1 MSLIKKT
8 VHVLVGT
15 AILGGMGLAQ
25 AAPKKWTMTS
35 TWPAS
40 IELIETD
47 KKWVELVN
55 KLAGDELQ
63 IEFFEGGSLVPSG
76 EVFSAV
82 ESGTIEAGADWPGY
96 WAGRNPAFSP
106 LATHSSLFNA
116 MDYANWINEWGGAE
130 MYNEIF
136 GKYGMVYLPFNVTNN
151 ESGFHTVDPVRNIDE
166 IKGKRLRLSGLEQGQ
181 VLEKIGGTQVSMAG
195 QELYQSLERGVI
207 DGAEFSTP
215 NVDVSAGLHQVT
227 KHWTTPGWHQSASVF
242 GVMINKKAWDAL
254 SPATQEKLKIAA
266 QATMMWGITNSEKQ
280 AIKGVRT
287 FQEAGVEI
295 HRFSEEDLEAIQKVT
310 NEVMVNVACSNPDAA
325 KVYASQ
331 IEYLHDYKDW
341 REMSKPF
348 NLGRSIEGPDLEK
361 IKACASK

>member
-1 MSLIKKT
+1 M
-8 VHVLVGT
+8 
-15 AILGGMGLAQ
+15 
-25 AAPKKWTMTS
+25 
-35 TWPAS
+35 
-40 IELIETD
+40 IETD

-280 AIKGVRT
+280 ALKGVRT
-287 FQEAGVEI
+287 FQKAGVEI

>member
-96 WAGRNPAFSP
+96 WAGRTPAFSP

-280 AIKGVRT
+280 ALKGVRT
-287 FQEAGVEI
+287 FQKAGVEI

>member
-1 MSLIKKT
+1 MSLLKKT

-15 AILGGMGLAQ
+15 AILGTMSFAQ

-40 IELIETD
+40 IELIEAD

-55 KLAGDELQ
+55 KLAGDELK
-63 IEFFEGGSLVPSG
+63 IEFFEGGALVPSG

-82 ESGTIEAGADWPGY
+82 ESGTIEAGGDWPGY

-106 LATHSSLFNA
+106 LATHTSLFNA
-116 MDYANWINEWGGAE
+116 MDYANWIQEWGGAE
-130 MYNEIF
+130 IYNEIF
-136 GKYGMVYLPFNVTNN
+136 GKYGMVYLPFSITNS
-151 ESGFHTVDPVRNIDE
+151 ESGFRTVVPVRNLEE

-215 NVDVSAGLHQVT
+215 SVDVSAGMHQVT
-227 KHWTTPGWHQSASVF
+227 KHWSTPGWHQSASVF

-254 SPATQEKLKIAA
+254 SPETQEKLKIAA
-266 QATMMWGITNSEKQ
+266 NATMMWGLTNSEKS
-280 AIKGVRT
+280 ATEGVRT

-295 HRFSEEDLEAIQKVT
+295 HRFSEEDLQTIQEVT
-310 NEVMVNVACSNPDAA
+310 NEVMVNVACSHPDAA
-325 KVYASQ
+325 KVYLSQ
-331 IEYLHDYKDW
+331 LEYLQDYKDW
-341 REMSKPF
+341 RAIATPY
-348 NLGRSIEGPDLEK
+348 NLGRQIDGPDIEK
-361 IKACASK
+361 VRACVK